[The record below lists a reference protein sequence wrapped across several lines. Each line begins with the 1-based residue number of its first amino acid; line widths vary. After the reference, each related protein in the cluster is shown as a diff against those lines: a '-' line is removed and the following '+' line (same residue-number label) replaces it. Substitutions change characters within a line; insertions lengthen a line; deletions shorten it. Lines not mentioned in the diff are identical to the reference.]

1 MSIHYPPSEL
11 IVNPDGSIYHLN
23 LRPDDIG
30 DFIITVGDQN
40 RVPMVSKHFDRL
52 EVKREKRE
60 FITHTGY
67 LGKRRISVISTG
79 IGPDNIDIVINEL
92 DALANIDLAQRVAL
106 EKHRTLTFMRL
117 GTTGGLSRV
126 TPVDSIICSAFG
138 LGFDNLLNFYDWQPN
153 AAEEQMTA
161 DWHSFVEQHQ
171 YNLPMTPYS
180 VQGTTDLLQHM
191 SAGHHQGITITAPG
205 FYAPQG
211 RQLRAKSRLS
221 PSDMDAV
228 RTFRSN
234 DHAITNLEME
244 TSAIYGLC
252 RILGHR
258 ALSCNV
264 VLANRE
270 ANTFSS
276 APKAAVE
283 NLIVQMLDRIATL
296 P

>member
-1 MSIHYPPSEL
+1 MSTHYPPSEL

-23 LRPDDIG
+23 LRPEDIG

-60 FITHTGY
+60 FVTHTGY
-67 LGKRRISVISTG
+67 LGDRRISVISTG
-79 IGPDNIDIVINEL
+79 IGPDNIDIVINEI
-92 DALANIDLAQRVAL
+92 DALVNIDLEQR
-106 EKHRTLTFMRL
+106 EDFREHRMLTFMRM
-117 GTTGGLSRV
+117 GTTGGLSKV

-138 LGFDNLLNFYDWQPN
+138 LGFDNLLNFYDWEPN
-153 AAEEQMTA
+153 AAEQQMTA
-161 DWHSFVEQHQ
+161 DWHTFVSDHQ
-171 YNLPMTPYS
+171 YDLPITPYS
-180 VQGTTDLLQHM
+180 VQGSVDLLAHM
-191 SAGHHQGITITAPG
+191 SKGYHQGITITAPG

-221 PSDMDAV
+221 PAVMDAL
-228 RTFRSN
+228 RTFRSS
-234 DHAITNLEME
+234 DCAITNLEME

-252 RILGHR
+252 RILGHK

-283 NLIVQMLDRIATL
+283 NLIVKMLERIVTL